1 MSSGSRSSGSSSSGG
16 GSGGG
21 GSGSGGSGGGGH
33 TTTVEHHPPLE
44 EYLQTIETLTEEG
57 APVIQARIA
66 ERLGKSAPSVSEMLD
81 RLTTDGYVDRSG
93 RQIALTAEGHAV
105 ARSVIR
111 KHRLAEC
118 LLVDVIGLPWHLVH
132 EEAGRWEH
140 VMSDDVEER
149 LIVLLGDPATCPHGN
164 PIPGSANRVS
174 TTSTQVRLADVEDG
188 QRVRFER
195 MTEEIEQDGASLR
208 YLNDVGFIP
217 GTSATVT
224 TKAPDGT
231 CILEVEGETVA
242 LGREFAQRLFV
253 VAV

>member
-1 MSSGSRSSGSSSSGG
+1 MSSSGGAGGTGGRSSSGG
-16 GSGGG
+16 GS
-21 GSGSGGSGGGGH
+21 GGH

-105 ARSVIR
+105 AQSVIR

-149 LIVLLGDPATCPHGN
+149 LVALLGDPATCPHGN
-164 PIPGSANRVS
+164 PIPGSANRVLTAS
-174 TTSTQVRLADVEDG
+174 AQVRLAEIDSG

-208 YLNDVGFIP
+208 YLNDVNFTP

-231 CILEVEGETVA
+231 CILDVDGATVA
-242 LGREFAQRLFV
+242 LGRELCERLFV
-253 VAV
+253 VVV